1 MRLET
6 TEKVKN
12 RKLGIAI
19 DVLLALMLGG
29 ACFYVFITMFG
40 MKWPGSGMF
49 SGSVS
54 GGLAGVWDKIA
65 DRLGSLDY
73 VILPKYK
80 ADVTKSGALKYG
92 TALTMILCAFS
103 IISYFIIK
111 ARTRLLMLLF
121 AVPLIIAMLCY
132 GLTPSV
138 YAGAFLAA
146 AVIIVLAVMRVD
158 GELDPKFFVL
168 PLAMLI
174 VTGCVLVGVD
184 KTVSL
189 REPEELAS
197 AADSFKQAVDK
208 IRYGTDP
215 LPAGDIG
222 SISGKDL
229 KASRGD
235 IESVK
240 ETLGSSG
247 GNYSGT
253 DTYSLD
259 TGTGPYAGSGL
270 DTGNASDVSSSED
283 DEADDKSDNNA
294 GSETALKVTM
304 STPDSYY
311 LRGFIGASYEKN
323 KWNTLTNDTFYDMR
337 DTVFWLNRRDF
348 DGLSQMSRAAELGDS
363 PGYGI
368 TYDAPPDGTEAETPD
383 ALPDDEEDDETP
395 DEDDTDD
402 EEDDEEEED
411 DDTAAP
417 GTTFGGNNDEDDEE
431 DFSEGGDDISTV
443 GFIDAVY
450 AEGEEDADAVNKISI
465 KVKGASRRTAFT
477 PYEMELDPEKGDKPR
492 KSEMKLPKGTVNY
505 GGSHL
510 GTEGIGGKS
519 SYSYKASGNIT
530 GVWTD
535 AVGKLYTAPQ
545 SEDVQ
550 SYFVSESHYNVMQ
563 YENYL
568 DIPDKLKQL
577 ISREIGPSGDISED
591 HAEYKETIDKIS
603 NYLTSYYIYSENF
616 SKPKRKE
623 DIVEKFVESR
633 SGCDMH
639 YATLATLMFRYF
651 GIPARYVE
659 GYIVTPHMVEG
670 KAGGDEIDV
679 TKQSSHA
686 WTEIYIDGFGW
697 VPFEAT
703 PEYQGIMKEA
713 DMTIGLQNVD
723 YENTPPEP
731 EEEDEEDFSENEEE
745 DSEQLGKK
753 LLKMLLTLIII
764 LIICILLY
772 IAYKFGN
779 VILEE
784 RRWKKAF
791 QDKDPAKAIR
801 ALYQYALMKR
811 WKLSK
816 VAEGLGLRASYS
828 REKMTE
834 GERRVMLAEFE
845 KAREQYQKD
854 RALEKERNRRE
865 KARAK
870 EQAKKEKAELKAEK
884 KQEKAEAKTEK
895 KLE

>member
-1 MRLET
+1 MRLDT
-6 TEKVKN
+6 SEKVKN
-12 RKLGIAI
+12 NKLSIAI

-40 MKWPGSGMF
+40 MKWPGNGIF
-49 SGSVS
+49 SGSIS

-80 ADVTKSGALKYG
+80 ADVTKAGVPKYG
-92 TALTMILCAFS
+92 TALTLILCAFS

-111 ARTRLLMLLF
+111 ARTKLLMLLF
-121 AVPLIIAMLCY
+121 AVPLVIAMLGY

-138 YAGAFLAA
+138 YAGAFFAA

-168 PLAMLI
+168 PLAMLL
-174 VTGCVLVGVD
+174 VSGCVLVGVD
-184 KTVSL
+184 RTVSL
-189 REPEELAS
+189 REPKELAS
-197 AADSFKQAVDK
+197 AAASFKQAVDK

-215 LPAGDIG
+215 LPAGDLG

-240 ETLGSSG
+240 ETLGSSAG
-247 GNYSGT
+247 DYFGT
-253 DTYSLD
+253 DIYSSD
-259 TGTGPYAGSGL
+259 TGIGTDAGLGE
-270 DTGNASDVSSSED
+270 DTGLSSDVSSN
-283 DEADDKSDNNA
+283 DNNEGDEKDSNKA
-294 GSETALKVTM
+294 GSRTALTVKM

-311 LRGFIGASYEKN
+311 LRGFIGASYDKN
-323 KWNTLTNDTFYDMR
+323 KWSTLTNDTFYDMR

-348 DGLSQMSRAAELGDS
+348 DGLSQMSRAAELGNS

-368 TYDAPPDGTEAETPD
+368 TYDTPEADSES
-383 ALPDDEEDDETP
+383 ALPEAGSDEEEEEYSPEDYEPDEVDDE
-395 DEDDTDD
+395 DTDD
-402 EEDDEEEED
+402 EDTDEEED
-411 DDTAAP
+411 DWEIDKEAGQGNGDT
-417 GTTFGGNNDEDDEE
+417 GDGNS
-431 DFSEGGDDISTV
+431 FSTV
-443 GFIDAVY
+443 SFIDSVY
-450 AEGEEDADAVNKISI
+450 AEGEDAEADDTEAGNKISI
-465 KVKGASRRTAFT
+465 KVKGASRRIAFT
-477 PYEMELDPEKGDKPR
+477 PYEMELEPEKGDKPR

-510 GTEGIGGKS
+510 GTEGFGGKS
-519 SYSYKASGNIT
+519 SYSYKASENIT

-550 SYFVSESHYNVMQ
+550 NYFVSESHYNVIQ

-616 SKPKRKE
+616 SKPKGKE

-670 KAGGDEIDV
+670 KTGGDEIDV

-723 YENTPPEP
+723 YENTPTEP
-731 EEEDEEDFSENEEE
+731 DQQEEEDFDEEEEE
-745 DSEQLGKK
+745 DNEKIGKK
-753 LLKMLLTLIII
+753 LLQLILTLIII
-764 LIICILLY
+764 LIACILLY
-772 IAYKFGN
+772 IAYKFGH

-791 QDKDPAKAIR
+791 QDNDPKKAIK
-801 ALYQYALMKR
+801 ALYQYAIIKK
-811 WKLSK
+811 WKLSG

-828 REKMTE
+828 EETMTE
-834 GERRVMLAEFE
+834 GERRVMVSEFE
-845 KAREQYQKD
+845 KAKEQYKQDKV
-854 RALEKERNRRE
+854 LEKERNRKE

-884 KQEKAEAKTEK
+884 KQEKAETTEK
-895 KLE
+895 